1 MRLSHFVRAGPRLE
15 DMRSKRERPAV
26 RERPREQKAAF
37 YAVMLS
43 LFLYPGFSRMRKN
56 DDASDVGRP
65 VAAGMVTVPDVA
77 PIPPEPVEQ
86 ALLRAEH
93 PYVNVA
99 PDAAEKLVETVFGGT
114 HQRIPRLRYA
124 TAYKLAEGRTGGDII
139 DVFHYDNDHV
149 SIAIADICGK
159 GTQAAVHAAMIKY
172 GLRSFVSNGHTPE
185 NVMRSLDRLY
195 LENNAFERVESF
207 ACIFLGV
214 VDATRRLLHY
224 TNAAMES
231 VAVVHPDGE
240 CAQLAPTAPL
250 VGVFEDQHHLFK
262 QSYIELRAGTL
273 LVAATDGITD
283 ARDRKG
289 TTLGSRRIQE
299 IVVARREES
308 EASIAAALVAEAES
322 FGDDARRDDIAIIV
336 ARFL

>member
-1 MRLSHFVRAGPRLE
+1 MHKY
-15 DMRSKRERPAV
+15 D
-26 RERPREQKAAF
+26 
-37 YAVMLS
+37 
-43 LFLYPGFSRMRKN
+43 
-56 DDASDVGRP
+56 DDASETGRP
-65 VAAGMVTVPDVA
+65 VAAGMVTVPDVR
-77 PIPPEPVEQ
+77 PMSPEPVEQ
-86 ALLRAEH
+86 SLIRAEH
-93 PYVNVA
+93 PYINVA
-99 PDAAEKLVETVFGGT
+99 PDAADKLVETVFGGT

-195 LENNAFERVESF
+195 LENNAYEQVESF

-214 VDATRRLLHY
+214 IDASRRLLHY

-231 VAVVHPDGE
+231 VIVVHEDGE
-240 CAQLAPTAPL
+240 CARLNPTAPL

-262 QSYIELRAGTL
+262 QDFVELREGTL
-273 LVAATDGITD
+273 LIAATDGITE

-289 TTLGSRRIQE
+289 AMLGSQRIQD
-299 IVVARREES
+299 IVVASRHES

>member
-1 MRLSHFVRAGPRLE
+1 
-15 DMRSKRERPAV
+15 
-26 RERPREQKAAF
+26 
-37 YAVMLS
+37 
-43 LFLYPGFSRMRKN
+43 MRKN
-56 DDASDVGRP
+56 DDISEVGRP

-77 PIPPEPVEQ
+77 PTPPEPIEKS
-86 ALLRAEH
+86 LIRAEH
-93 PYVNVA
+93 PYINVA
-99 PDAAEKLVETVFGGT
+99 PDAADRLVETVFGGT

-195 LENNAFERVESF
+195 LENNAYEQVESF

-214 VDATRRLLHY
+214 IDATRRLLHY

-231 VAVVHPDGE
+231 VIVVHENGE
-240 CAQLAPTAPL
+240 CAQLKPTAPL

-262 QSYIELRAGTL
+262 QSYLEVREGSL
-273 LVAATDGITD
+273 LIAATDGITE

-289 TTLGSRRIQE
+289 AMLGSQRIQD
-299 IVVARREES
+299 IAVSRRHES

-322 FGDDARRDDIAIIV
+322 YGDDARRDDIAIIV

>member
-1 MRLSHFVRAGPRLE
+1 MPK
-15 DMRSKRERPAV
+15 DID
-26 RERPREQKAAF
+26 AAE
-37 YAVMLS
+37 
-43 LFLYPGFSRMRKN
+43 P
-56 DDASDVGRP
+56 GRP
-65 VAAGMVTVPDVA
+65 VAAGMVTIPDVG
-77 PIPPEPVEQ
+77 PIRPEPVEQ
-86 ALLRAEH
+86 ALIRAEH

-99 PDAAEKLVETVFGGT
+99 SEAADRLVETVFAGT

-159 GTQAAVHAAMIKY
+159 GVQAAVHAAMIKY

-195 LENNAFERVESF
+195 LENNAYEQVESF

-214 VDATRRLLHY
+214 IDATRRLLHY

-231 VAVVHPDGE
+231 VIVVHQNGE
-240 CAQLAPTAPL
+240 CARLQPTAPL

-262 QSYIELRAGTL
+262 QGFVELREGTL
-273 LVAATDGITD
+273 LIAATDGITE

-289 TTLGSRRIQE
+289 AMLGSERIQD
-299 IVVARREES
+299 IVITRRHES

-322 FGDDARRDDIAIIV
+322 FGDDERRDDIAIIV